1 MGVQAILEHGN
12 FGLGTLPTWTAK
24 WSPSTGRVYQIQGS
38 GRVAEAARDADAPF
52 AVVTWFKPE
61 TEVSI
66 APVGSFSDL
75 EARCDEFRRSGDIF
89 SAPRLGWHFKR
100 VSTRAVNPPR
110 PGTRFVDAA
119 KAQSESTFADID
131 SSLVGLF
138 RNSA

>member
-1 MGVQAILEHGN
+1 MVAVDGSRLSDPGVGARRG
-12 FGLGTLPTWTAK
+12 
-24 WSPSTGRVYQIQGS
+24 GS
-38 GRVAEAARDADAPF
+38 SRRRPPF
-52 AVVTWFKPE
+52 AVITWFKPE

-131 SSLVGLF
+131 GSLVGLF

>member
-1 MGVQAILEHGN
+1 MVAVDGSRLSDPGVG
-12 FGLGTLPTWTAK
+12 G
-24 WSPSTGRVYQIQGS
+24 
-38 GRVAEAARDADAPF
+38 VAEAARDADAPF

-89 SAPRLGWHFKR
+89 SAPRIGWHFKR
-100 VSTRAVNPPR
+100 VSTRAGSPPR
-110 PGTRFVDAA
+110 PGTRFVDT
-119 KAQSESTFADID
+119 KAQSESIFADID
-131 SSLVGLF
+131 GSLVGLF